1 MNKKFCLAKKV
12 ALLFG
17 QISSWMLG
25 TDFRSFKDENGVIL
39 KMGLHL
45 KQLLLETKHRGAF
58 EQVYWGFS
66 QLTSALWK

>member
-1 MNKKFCLAKKV
+1 V

-25 TDFRSFKDENGVIL
+25 TDYRGMKDNGDVIL

-45 KQLLLETKHRGAF
+45 KMLLLETKHRGAF
-58 EQVYWGFS
+58 EQVYCGFS
-66 QLTSALWK
+66 QLSYALAK